1 MGDYSSDTDPQH
13 SSGIRYTRTIQRHL
27 DNPVCH
33 AGLVRFAE
41 AVELE
46 TVVTIPATIT
56 LETTTG
62 FAMAVNQ
69 LT

>member
-1 MGDYSSDTDPQH
+1 MGHYSSNTDTQY
-13 SSGIRYTRTIQRHL
+13 SSGIRYARTIQSHL
-27 DNPVCH
+27 DNLVCH
-33 AGLVRFAE
+33 AGLVRFVE
-41 AVELE
+41 LVELE
-46 TVVTIPATIT
+46 TVVTIPETIT

>member
-1 MGDYSSDTDPQH
+1 MGDYSSNTDPQH
-13 SSGIRYTRTIQRHL
+13 PSGITYTRTIQRHL

-33 AGLVRFAE
+33 AVPVRFVQL
-41 AVELE
+41 VELE
-46 TVVTIPATIT
+46 TVVTIPAKIT